1 MNTNMMEMNTIDF
14 QNIISKTKTIILPI
28 GACEVWGPHLPL
40 GADTIIAEEIAHRL
54 AKRTGWPVGP
64 TLTVGD
70 SIMVWGPGTITVR
83 AESLRSYLEDICDS
97 LVKHG
102 VKRFV
107 FMSPHV
113 GNTSIISNVAWKMR
127 MDKQIASCI
136 FDWWR
141 FIQPISAKEKILCHE
156 GWMAHGHAS
165 EAGTSCFLYLRPELV
180 KMDRACVTENKVKGF
195 YDYPGVIQFHP
206 FEECSDTWVLG
217 DATSATAEKGEKI
230 VEAALNSMEQFLSDR
245 FPAIV

>member
-1 MNTNMMEMNTIDF
+1 MKLFEMNTLDF
-14 QNIISKTKTIILPI
+14 QEVIKKTGTLIIPI

-40 GADTIIAEEIAHRL
+40 GADTIIAEEISARL
-54 AKRTGWPVGP
+54 AERRGWIVGP

-70 SIMVWGPGTITVR
+70 SIMVWGPGTVTVR
-83 AESLRSYLEDICDS
+83 PESLKAYLADVCDS

-102 VKRFV
+102 VKKFV

-113 GNTSIISNVAWKMR
+113 GNTAIISQVAWNMR
-127 MDKQIASCI
+127 MEKGISSCV

-141 FIQPISAKEKILCHE
+141 FIQPLCTKEKILDNE

-180 KMDRACVTENKVKGF
+180 KMDRAVKTLNKVEGF
-195 YDYPGVIQFHP
+195 YEYPDVLRFHL
-206 FEECSDTWVLG
+206 FSECSDTWVLG
-217 DATSATAEKGEKI
+217 DPMSATAEKGEKI
-230 VEAALNSMEQFLSDR
+230 VTAALNRMENFLNNWK
-245 FPAIV
+245 